1 LESQVTGTG
10 NSESKPKSSR
20 RASSKSR
27 AKSLL
32 PAKNRHGNERE
43 ECLRRH
49 KLTPELLK
57 GLRIITP
64 ILKQATGGV
73 KACVEALRGDDSAD
87 TLLFLDAYD
96 NISDRD
102 KKILRVEEICV
113 IAGITPRRFIELVTG
128 AFVEA
133 ANDASTLIVA
143 SAKPKIVEKM
153 VKVAK
158 TTLGEKDRENFLR
171 GKQVDWFIQPKG
183 LTIDNSAK
191 MLTVNGGSGGEGE
204 RSPCRPQPPTPSS
217 STSPPQ

>member
-1 LESQVTGTG
+1 M
-10 NSESKPKSSR
+10 
-20 RASSKSR
+20 
-27 AKSLL
+27 
-32 PAKNRHGNERE
+32 
-43 ECLRRH
+43 
-49 KLTPELLK
+49 LK

-191 MLTVNGGSGGEGE
+191 MLTVNGASGGEGE
-204 RSPCRPQPPTPSS
+204 RSLPPPTADAFFLDLS
-217 STSPPQ
+217 STIRQQPQLEAPEPVVEATVPELELDGEFEDMDV